1 MAFISGLEDFVEQ
14 DTPLAERTWFKLGGA
29 AEYFAQPASQDAL
42 MSLVTRCR
50 EEELPMRILGGG
62 SNVLVRDEGVKGVI
76 ASLETDA
83 FSKIEVEGNRVRA
96 AGGAPLAHV
105 ISAAVGAGLSGLES
119 LVGIPGSIGGAL
131 HTNAAGHAGDIGQWT
146 SRAVVMTRTGEI
158 LERAKED
165 LDFSYRQSSL
175 DELVILEA
183 DFELEPTDPEALTK
197 RMQQQWIVK
206 KASQPLA
213 HQAAGCLFKNVQG
226 TSAALLIEQAGL
238 KMATAGGAAMSERDA
253 NFVVVRDGGTTKDV
267 IGLIEMIQNS
277 VRDRLGVELEL
288 QLEIW

>member
-1 MAFISGLEDFVEQ
+1 MAFISGLENFVEQ

-29 AEYFAQPASQDAL
+29 AEYFAQPPSQDAL

-62 SNVLVRDEGVKGVI
+62 SNVLVRDDGVKGVI
-76 ASLETDA
+76 ASLEADA
-83 FSKIEVEGNRVRA
+83 FLKIEVEGNRVRA

-183 DFELEPTDPEALTK
+183 DFELEPTDPKALTK

-226 TSAALLIEQAGL
+226 TSVALLIEQAGL

-267 IGLIEMIQNS
+267 IELIEMIQNS

>member
-1 MAFISGLEDFVEQ
+1 MAFISGLENFVEQ
-14 DTPLAERTWFKLGGA
+14 DTPLAERTWFKLGGE
-29 AEYFAQPASQDAL
+29 AEYFAQPPSQDAL

-62 SNVLVRDEGVKGVI
+62 SNVLVRDEGVKGVV
-76 ASLETDA
+76 ASLEADA

-96 AGGAPLAHV
+96 TGGAPLAHV

-213 HQAAGCLFKNVQG
+213 HQATGCLFKSVQG

-238 KMATAGGAAMSERDA
+238 KMATSGGAALSERDA
-253 NFVVVRDGGTTKDV
+253 NFAVVREGGTTKDV
-267 IGLIEMIQNS
+267 IELIEMIQNG
-277 VRDRLGVELEL
+277 VRDRLGVEMEL